1 MNLKSNNT
9 LYIKIIIYQQETH
22 AILLNQTEERGLN
35 AASSFN
41 FLPKSKSK
49 KLIHK
54 LDDKIQL
61 QQRVQRNQIY
71 CIKNDDR
78 VHANVVD
85 EIKVQRIENRRDWN
99 WSQNIERNYKCGRR
113 HDGEC
118 VGEECKRILSL
129 LTETK
134 SFNLCQLFFHFVHCN
149 I

>member
-22 AILLNQTEERGLN
+22 VILLNQTEERGLN

-41 FLPKSKSK
+41 FLPKSKSQ

-61 QQRVQRNQIY
+61 QQRIQRNQIY

-85 EIKVQRIENRRDWN
+85 EIKVQRIENRRD
-99 WSQNIERNYKCGRR
+99 
-113 HDGEC
+113 
-118 VGEECKRILSL
+118 
-129 LTETK
+129 
-134 SFNLCQLFFHFVHCN
+134 
-149 I
+149 